1 MGSTTEMTVNR
12 RIKQVRE
19 RLSLSQMRFS
29 KVISLSSGYLAGVEV
44 EKRKVNDRIIK
55 LICASFSV
63 SERWLRNGEGEMFS
77 EDPNKAYTKLVSLY
91 KELNPQYQNY
101 ILKQIDLLLTMQD
114 GNRNG
119 DIASS

>member
-1 MGSTTEMTVNR
+1 MEITINR
-12 RIKQVRE
+12 RIKQIRE

-63 SERWLRNGEGEMFS
+63 SERWLRSGEGEMFS
-77 EDPNKAYTKLVSLY
+77 EDPNKACTKLVSLY

-101 ILKQIDLLLTMQD
+101 ILKQIDLLLTMQE
-114 GNRNG
+114 GNGGAQEQRQ
-119 DIASS
+119 D